1 MLGAYRFPAFVCC
14 ILCAASCIFNPM
26 TRIKF
31 LGAAGTVSGSK
42 YLIDTGKT
50 RFLVDCGMFQGPKR
64 LRLLNWEKP
73 PVAPQS
79 IDHVL
84 LTHAHLD
91 HSGMLPVLVR
101 EGFRGKIWATSV
113 TAELCEISLLD
124 AAHLQEEDARFANKM
139 KFSKHE
145 PALPL
150 YTTEDAEQVLP
161 HLKPVAYDTPNEL
174 SDGTQVRFLDAG
186 HILGSAIVEVTAPD
200 GGRPVRMVFSGD
212 LGRYDALILRDPEA
226 VEQADYLLVEST
238 YGNRQHPPEE
248 PVKELASIINET
260 ARRGGM
266 LVIPSF
272 AVGRTQTLLY
282 IMRDMRLRGLIPDL
296 PIFVDSPMAQRV
308 TDVFC
313 RHIDIF
319 DEEAKA
325 VFKKTGKCPILS
337 PSLQFVHSREESQK
351 INEMRY
357 PAIIISASGM
367 ATGGR
372 VLHHLKYRLPDPR
385 NTVLFVGYQAVGTRG
400 QLLRDGARTIKIHGE
415 MVPVRAQIRNIEA
428 FSGHADSA
436 EILRWLHMFKT
447 PPKMTFIVHGEPES
461 SKALADE
468 IHSSLGWKTHIP
480 EYLESCDLG

>member
-1 MLGAYRFPAFVCC
+1 
-14 ILCAASCIFNPM
+14 M

-42 YLIDTGKT
+42 YLLDTGES

-73 PVAPQS
+73 PVSPES

-101 EGFRGKIWATSV
+101 EGFKGKIWATSV
-113 TAELCEISLLD
+113 TAELCRISLLD

-150 YTTEDAEQVLP
+150 YTTEDAERVFP
-161 HLKPVAYDTPNEL
+161 HLRAVDYDQPKEL
-174 SDGTQVRFLDAG
+174 ANGTRIRFLDAG

-200 GGRPVRMVFSGD
+200 GEKPVRLVFSGD
-212 LGRYDALILRDPEA
+212 LGRYDALILRDPA
-226 VEQADYLLVEST
+226 SVDQADYLLVEST
-238 YGNRQHPPEE
+238 YGNREHPPEE
-248 PVKELASIINET
+248 PVEELRSIIIDT
-260 ARRGGM
+260 AKRGGM
-266 LVIPSF
+266 LIIPSF

-282 IMRDMRLRGLIPDL
+282 LLRDMRLRGLIPDL

-325 VFKKTGKCPILS
+325 VFNKTGVCPILS
-337 PSLQFVHSREESQK
+337 PNMQFVQSKEESQK
-351 INEMRY
+351 INDMRY
-357 PAIIISASGM
+357 PAIIVSASGM

-372 VLHHLKYRLPDPR
+372 VLHHLKFRLPDPR

-428 FSGHADSA
+428 FSGHADSG
-436 EILRWLHMFKT
+436 EILRWLGTFKA
-447 PPKMTFIVHGEPES
+447 PPKMTFIVHGEPDA

-468 IHSSLGWKTHIP
+468 IHRSLGWKTHIP
-480 EYLESCDLG
+480 EYLESYNLE